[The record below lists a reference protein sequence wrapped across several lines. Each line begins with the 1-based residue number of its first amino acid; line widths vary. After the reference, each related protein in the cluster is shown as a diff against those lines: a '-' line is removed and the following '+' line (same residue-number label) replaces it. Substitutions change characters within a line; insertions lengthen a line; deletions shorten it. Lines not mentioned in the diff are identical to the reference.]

1 MKKAYSKPE
10 ADKISFNYRDQVVA
24 ASAGTSGDDNFWDD
38 LGGLIGNSMGS
49 GSSVCNGLG
58 QLLTWLEAC

>member
-1 MKKAYSKPE
+1 MKKTYSKPE

-24 ASAGTSGDDNFWDD
+24 ASAVTSGDGNFWDD

-58 QLLTWLEAC
+58 QLFTWLDYC